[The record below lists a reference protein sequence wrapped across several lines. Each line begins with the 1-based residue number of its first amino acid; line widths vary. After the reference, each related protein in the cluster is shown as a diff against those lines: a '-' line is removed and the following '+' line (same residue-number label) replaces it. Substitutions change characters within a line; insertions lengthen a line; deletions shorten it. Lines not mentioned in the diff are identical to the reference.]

1 MAVAGVVYN
10 SPMVNRRSFLASLL
24 AIPVVGPAVKP
35 FAKYVCG
42 VDLAAPGT
50 DATVVASYVAGDPTV
65 KLITE
70 RIHRALVE
78 MEVVLSRD
86 RFLYG
91 QGTPW
96 KGFPPVVE
104 FNPEPGLG
112 LNQAAQVKRRMRTK
126 FDPARLPA

>member
-1 MAVAGVVYN
+1 
-10 SPMVNRRSFLASLL
+10 MVNRRSFLASLL

-50 DATVVASYVAGDPTV
+50 DATVVAAYVTDGATV
-65 KLITE
+65 KFIE
-70 RIHRALVE
+70 QAIGRALLE
-78 MEVVLSRD
+78 MEVVLCRD

-96 KGFPPVVE
+96 KGFSPVVE
-104 FNPEPGLG
+104 FKLDPGLG